1 MLYTELAGIGN
12 AADGAPTLR
21 PAGQSTG
28 WAAAQ
33 YDIHRGGR
41 DRRLSGCGCTVRGVT
56 APASFEL
63 REVVAG
69 PADSPILHGVTIDI
83 PCQGITA
90 LAGPSGAGKST
101 LLRLLNR
108 LDDPVSGV
116 ITWDGHPIAEWD
128 PRLLRRKVAMV
139 FQRAPLFE
147 GTVFDNLGVALEGL
161 TRPAAEAILDR
172 VGLPPALLDRD
183 ATDLSGGEAQRMS
196 VARALLT
203 EPSVLLADEP
213 TASLDGASRI
223 TIERLARS
231 IADDGVPIVWVS
243 HDTDQLRRIA
253 DHALGVDR
261 RRRRGFRPSR
271 RARPAS
277 RSARP

>member
-1 MLYTELAGIGN
+1 M
-12 AADGAPTLR
+12 D
-21 PAGQSTG
+21 
-28 WAAAQ
+28 
-33 YDIHRGGR
+33 
-41 DRRLSGCGCTVRGVT
+41 TVRGVT

-69 PADSPILHGVTIDI
+69 PADAPILHGVTIDI

-108 LDDPVSGV
+108 LDDPVSGM
-116 ITWDGHPIAEWD
+116 ITWDGQPIAESD

-147 GTVFDNLGVALEGL
+147 GTVFDNLCVALEGL

-172 VGLPPALLDRD
+172 VGLPPALLDRA

-196 VARALLT
+196 IARALLT

-253 DHALGVDR
+253 DHALVLIDGDVAAFGHLAELDR
-261 RRRRGFRPSR
+261 HPNPLVRELVG
-271 RARPAS
+271 AG
-277 RSARP
+277 